1 MPERDVVDSMLDQW
15 RRERP
20 DIDRSA
26 MGVVGRISRLR
37 VLFEHATEEALRPHG
52 LMGPEFDVL
61 AGLRRAGPPFRL
73 TPTELH
79 RALMV
84 GSGTLSHRLERLE
97 RRGLIRRHASRE
109 DRRKVTVELTQR
121 GRRVVDAAAGE
132 LVEAQERMLAGLSRS
147 DRRQLAP
154 LLRRLLI
161 SLEGPSA

>member
-1 MPERDVVDSMLDQW
+1 
-15 RRERP
+15 
-20 DIDRSA
+20 
-26 MGVVGRISRLR
+26 
-37 VLFEHATEEALRPHG
+37 
-52 LMGPEFDVL
+52 
-61 AGLRRAGPPFRL
+61 
-73 TPTELH
+73 
-79 RALMV
+79 MV

-147 DRRQLAP
+147 DRRQLEP